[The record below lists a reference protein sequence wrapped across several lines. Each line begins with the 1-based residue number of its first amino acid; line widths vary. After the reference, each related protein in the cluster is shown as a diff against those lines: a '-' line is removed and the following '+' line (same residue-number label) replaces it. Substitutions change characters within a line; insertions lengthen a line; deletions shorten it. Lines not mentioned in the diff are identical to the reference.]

1 MIERIELMRSDTSR
15 VSDSTGSGT
24 PNKPRTEVVESKAE
38 NQSVVVKVNESEDA
52 SKASVQDKIAEDLQ
66 KIIESKESLSS
77 LQNRSLDFSFQE
89 ELGRVVV
96 QVLDKETNEVI
107 RQIPSEE
114 FARVAKKIDELHE
127 HLNSLQGLL
136 FESKT

>member
-1 MIERIELMRSDTSR
+1 MIERIELMRSDSSR
-15 VSDSTGSGT
+15 VSDFTGSGT
-24 PNKPRTEVVESKAE
+24 QNKPRTEVVESKVE
-38 NQSVVVKVNESEDA
+38 NQSVVVKANESEDS
-52 SKASVQDKIAEDLQ
+52 SKSSVQDKIAEDLQ

>member
-1 MIERIELMRSDTSR
+1 MIDRLELTRGELSQATNS
-15 VSDSTGSGT
+15 SGSVT
-24 PNKPRTEVVESKAE
+24 QNKPRTEVVEFEAAAKPAE
-38 NQSVVVKVNESEDA
+38 ANVVEKDKIAEP
-52 SKASVQDKIAEDLQ
+52 SVQEKIAEDLK

-77 LQNRSLDFSFQE
+77 LQNRELDFSFQE

-114 FARVAKKIDELHE
+114 FARVAKKIDDLHQQ
-127 HLNSLQGLL
+127 LNSLQGLL

>member
-15 VSDSTGSGT
+15 VSDSTGSET

>member
-1 MIERIELMRSDTSR
+1 MIERLELTRGDFSQAANS
-15 VSDSTGSGT
+15 SGSVT
-24 PNKPRTEVVESKAE
+24 QDKPRTDVVESKVTTNPVDANINETE
-38 NQSVVVKVNESEDA
+38 NATGQSVQE
-52 SKASVQDKIAEDLQ
+52 KIAEDLK

-77 LQNRSLDFSFQE
+77 LQNRELDFSFQE

-114 FARVAKKIDELHE
+114 FARVAKKIDDLHQQ
-127 HLNSLQGLL
+127 LNSLQGLL